1 MKIDLEPGD
10 LEALATEYEQFRN
23 MLRLRE
29 HMTHE
34 EICAAGTSLL
44 EELRVFLE
52 GVEDQA
58 DIDLLPVEEDDT

>member
-1 MKIDLEPGD
+1 MRLDLEPGD

-23 MLRLRE
+23 TLRLRE

-34 EICAAGTSLL
+34 EICASGTSLL